1 MALTTS
7 GIVLFDPSRPF
18 SAAPSARLVIES
30 VQVRRN
36 DAERSQPPVSHKVPM
51 VLQARD
57 RDLRISA
64 RLLSFVDPASA
75 HYRYRI
81 DGYAVTLLAL
91 GGCATAPAGAVA
103 DVPQSVATA
112 AERLRIAMID
122 PTPAALNQ
130 LVADDLSY
138 GHSGGRVDTKASFIS
153 DLLDGKSDF
162 VTIVISDQTIKVVGD
177 DERHDECC
185 RRWRIHWVWDWLGD
199 GSRVGGRTATT

>member
-1 MALTTS
+1 MYKK
-7 GIVLFDPSRPF
+7 LFL
-18 SAAPSARLVIES
+18 AAAT
-30 VQVRRN
+30 
-36 DAERSQPPVSHKVPM
+36 
-51 VLQARD
+51 
-57 RDLRISA
+57 
-64 RLLSFVDPASA
+64 
-75 HYRYRI
+75 
-81 DGYAVTLLAL
+81 AVTLLAL

-177 DERHDECC
+177 VAIVRHTLTADTNDSGKPGKVQ
-185 RRWRIHWVWDWLGD
+185 IKILGVWQKQGADWKLLA
-199 GSRVGGRTATT
+199 RQAVRAAP